1 MLLLVLSVLSTQYFQ
16 LILQKTYFMLVHA
29 HSGLRWI
36 ALLLIVI
43 AVFNAL
49 SKLKSSDYTEGSRK
63 LNLFAMVFYHVQF
76 LLGWILYFTSS
87 KVLFFEGW
95 MKANDGAYRFF
106 NLEHSLMM
114 TIAFVLLT
122 IGHSKSKKAATP
134 QKKHKIIATFY
145 TIALILILAGIPWP
159 FRSALGGSW
168 F

>member
-1 MLLLVLSVLSTQYFQ
+1 MNA
-16 LILQKTYFMLVHA
+16 LIHA

-36 ALLLIVI
+36 VLLLIVV
-43 AVFNAL
+43 AVFNAI
-49 SKLKSSDYTEGSRK
+49 SKLKSSDYTNGDRK
-63 LNLFAMVFYHVQF
+63 LNLFAMVFFHVQF
-76 LLGWILYFTSS
+76 LLGWILYFLST

-95 MKANDGAYRFF
+95 MKANNGMYRFF
-106 NLEHSLMM
+106 NMEHSLLMV
-114 TIAFVLLT
+114 IAFVLLT
-122 IGHSKSKKAATP
+122 VGHSKSKKADNP

>member
-1 MLLLVLSVLSTQYFQ
+1 MNALVS
-16 LILQKTYFMLVHA
+16 A

-49 SKLKSSDYTEGSRK
+49 SKRKSPTYTNGDRK
-63 LNLFAMVFYHVQF
+63 LNLFAMVTFHVQF
-76 LLGWILYFTSS
+76 LLGWVLYFVNPSH
-87 KVLFFEGW
+87 KVQYFEGW
-95 MKANDGAYRFF
+95 MKETMYRFYGM
-106 NLEHSLMM
+106 EHVVMM
-114 TIAFVLLT
+114 TLAFVLLT
-122 IGHSKSKKAATP
+122 IGHSKSKKAEG

-159 FRSALGGSW
+159 FRTALGGSW

>member
-1 MLLLVLSVLSTQYFQ
+1 
-16 LILQKTYFMLVHA
+16 MLVHA

-36 ALLLIVI
+36 ALLLIVV

-49 SKLKSSDYTEGSRK
+49 SKLKSSTYTNGDRK
-63 LNLFAMVFYHVQF
+63 LNLFAMVFFHVQF
-76 LLGWILYFTSS
+76 LLGWILYFTSV
-87 KVLFFEGW
+87 KVQFFEGW
-95 MKANDGAYRFF
+95 MKEAMYRFYGM
-106 NLEHSLMM
+106 EHSLMM

-122 IGHSKSKKAATP
+122 IGHSKSKKAEG